1 MTTAAPAVQ
10 TATAEKEAGG
20 DAAPRGPSAL
30 NRPRIVSGT
39 PTRLCP
45 REAYVSG
52 NLGPPLAWLV
62 RALVFSASSSCRF
75 AFSSLH
81 QD

>member
-30 NRPRIVSGT
+30 SPPRIVSGT
-39 PTRLCP
+39 LTRLC

-52 NLGPPLAWLV
+52 NLGPPLA
-62 RALVFSASSSCRF
+62 
-75 AFSSLH
+75 
-81 QD
+81 